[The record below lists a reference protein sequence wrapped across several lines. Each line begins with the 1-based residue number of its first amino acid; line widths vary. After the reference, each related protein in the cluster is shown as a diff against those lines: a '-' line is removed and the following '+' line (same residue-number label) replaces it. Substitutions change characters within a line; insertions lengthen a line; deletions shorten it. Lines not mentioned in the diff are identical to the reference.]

1 MVEPVNVLILL
12 VIVVGIFA
20 FLACRY
26 LLRIAP
32 LVYATAVIRA
42 KEARLMDEKGFEEL
56 ILSPFEDFCFVLENT
71 EYGKYVG
78 GTEYEE
84 IERGLLS
91 YKKDLHDEI
100 VGLIPER
107 FEEVFDFLNREWD
120 VANLRTV
127 LVGMHAGMSE
137 EEIKKRLIEAGYIF
151 NLIEG
156 LPGKELEEVAL
167 ALEGTP
173 YNIRGGIEEYKAT
186 GNFSFIDVAL
196 EKVLLE
202 GMLEKAEGKK
212 RKELRIFKQ
221 YLQVLIDSLD
231 LKAMLRGKA
240 WGVGAEDIKRFLMNF
255 EVERDYEDSEG
266 VKEFLERLRETRYS
280 YLIEDVREELDS
292 MEMEKKVD
300 EAVLRKGKEISTT
313 ETFGLG
319 PLIGFLVMK
328 EAEIRNLRLMAKLK
342 EEGVSPE
349 KVREF
354 LLCL

>member
-1 MVEPVNVLILL
+1 MVEPANLLIIL
-12 VIVVGIFA
+12 VIAVGIFA
-20 FLACRY
+20 FMACRY

-42 KEARLMDEKGFEEL
+42 KEAKLMDVRGFEEL
-56 ILSPFEDFCFVLENT
+56 ILSPFEDFCSVLENT
-71 EYGKYVG
+71 EYGKYVEEP
-78 GTEYEE
+78 EYEE
-84 IERGLLS
+84 IERDLLI

-100 VGLIPER
+100 FGLIPER

-127 LVGMHAGMSE
+127 LVGIHAGMPE
-137 EEIKKRLIEAGYIF
+137 EEIRKRLVEAGYIF

-156 LPGKELEEVAL
+156 LPGKEVEEVVS

-173 YNIRGGIEEYKAT
+173 YNIKGGIEEYKVT
-186 GNFSFIDVAL
+186 RDFSFIDVAL
-196 EKVLLE
+196 EKMLLE
-202 GMLEKAEGKK
+202 GMLEKVEGKK
-212 RKELRIFKQ
+212 KKELRTFKH

-240 WGVGAEDIKRFLMNF
+240 GGVGAEEIKRFLMKF
-255 EVERDYEDSEG
+255 EVEREYEDSEG
-266 VKEFLERLRETRYS
+266 IKEFLERLRETRYFS
-280 YLIEDVREELDS
+280 LIEDVKEELDL

-300 EAVLRKGKEISTT
+300 ETVLRKGKEISIT

-319 PLIGFLVMK
+319 PIIGFLVMK
-328 EAEIRNLRLMAKLK
+328 EAEIRNIRLIAKLN
-342 EEGVSPE
+342 EAGVSQE
-349 KVREF
+349 KIKEF